1 MATTSPDN
9 IWSPDSGDDYALT
22 VDLAAMADTAQ
33 DAITANRVARI
44 GTDAERLALSGGALF
59 EGLTFR
65 TTDTRYDWVYTGGV
79 WVRRMAPFGFAAGV
93 NTTPATGYR
102 QVSFPSGLFTSPPRV
117 TASGGSQSLVGVPRI
132 VNITTS
138 GFELGIWSLG
148 GTQIAGTG
156 VNWIAIQ
163 P

>member
-22 VDLAAMADTAQ
+22 VDLAAMADTTQ
-33 DAITANRVARI
+33 DAITANRVGRI
-44 GTDAERLALSGGALF
+44 GTDAERLALSGASLF

-79 WVRRMAPFGFAAGV
+79 WQRRMAPFGFATGV
-93 NTTPATGYR
+93 NTTPGTGYR
-102 QVSFPSGLFTSPPRV
+102 SVSFPAGLFTSPPRV
-117 TASGGSQSLVGVPRI
+117 VASGGTQANVGVARI
-132 VNITTS
+132 RNVTTS
-138 GFELGIWSLG
+138 GFEVGIWSLG
-148 GTQIAGTG
+148 GAQIAGTG
-156 VNWIAIQ
+156 VEWIAIQ